1 MMPAV
6 EPGYFLALPGMCNVG
21 TYPPK
26 AQPAGEVSFYTDDR
40 KRLFFLRGLD
50 ELKAKSE
57 LPWEKRIHYY
67 PRAGLLLT
75 LGGTADRLVLRR
87 VDLAAELEKSG
98 ADYLVVLSRP
108 PAAKAGKP
116 FEYRLDVRSKKGGV
130 KVKLETGPAGLT
142 VTPDGRVSWA
152 VPPKFSE
159 AEAEALVTIT
169 DASGQEIAHTFT
181 VAVGPG

>member
-1 MMPAV
+1 
-6 EPGYFLALPGMCNVG
+6 
-21 TYPPK
+21 
-26 AQPAGEVSFYTDDR
+26 VSFYTEDR

-50 ELKAKSE
+50 ELKAKSD

-75 LGGTADRLVLRR
+75 LGGTADHLVLRR
-87 VDLAAELEKSG
+87 VDLVAELDRSG
-98 ADYLVVLSRP
+98 VDYLVVLSRP
-108 PAAKAGKP
+108 PAARVGQP
-116 FEYRLDVRSKKGGV
+116 FNYRLDLRSKKGGV

-152 VPPKFSE
+152 VPPRF
-159 AEAEALVTIT
+159 AEPETEVLLTIT

-181 VAVGPG
+181 IAVGPG